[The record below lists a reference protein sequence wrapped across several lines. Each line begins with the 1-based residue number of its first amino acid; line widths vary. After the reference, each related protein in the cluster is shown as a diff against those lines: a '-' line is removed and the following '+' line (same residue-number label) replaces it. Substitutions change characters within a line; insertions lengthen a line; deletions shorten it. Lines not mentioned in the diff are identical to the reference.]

1 MADSSLLPRAA
12 LIHSQHYLHPTEES
26 YDREKTNHHPSVF
39 HTCYSTQTG
48 SVIKAAWI
56 NLSPGRS
63 SIMVKFAT
71 SIEDSGF
78 GILYCN

>member
-1 MADSSLLPRAA
+1 MTGKKPTTTLLHFLPAIAPR
-12 LIHSQHYLHPTEES
+12 
-26 YDREKTNHHPSVF
+26 
-39 HTCYSTQTG
+39 TG
-48 SVIKAAWI
+48 SVIKAWI

-78 GILYCN
+78 GVLYCN